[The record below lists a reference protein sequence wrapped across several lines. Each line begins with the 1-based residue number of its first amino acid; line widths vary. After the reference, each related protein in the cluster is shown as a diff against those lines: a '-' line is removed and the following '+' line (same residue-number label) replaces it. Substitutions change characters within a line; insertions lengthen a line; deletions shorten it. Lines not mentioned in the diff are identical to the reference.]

1 MYNPYS
7 LEGKTIL
14 ITGAS
19 SGIGR
24 ATAIECAKLGA
35 TVILTARN
43 EERLKETLGVLEG
56 KERAHEYIIADVTS
70 NECIEKLIE
79 KVPLLDGFVCNAGL
93 GKIVPVQFFSSE
105 DLERVYRV
113 NCFAPM
119 LLTKLLV
126 KKKKMKKPSSVV
138 FTSSIAGNLNI
149 SPGNGMY
156 GTSKSAVDVFAKYAA
171 LELSGK
177 GIRCNTVS
185 PGRINT
191 ILIENAAF
199 SEKDRERDLE
209 KYPLR
214 RYGEP
219 IEVAHTII
227 FLLSDAASWITG
239 TSIVIDGGR
248 SLK

>member
-24 ATAIECAKLGA
+24 ATAIECSKLGA

-43 EERLKETLGVLEG
+43 EERLKETLGILEG

-70 NECIEKLIE
+70 NECIEKLVE

-93 GKIVPVQFFSSE
+93 GKIVPLQFFSSE

-209 KYPLR
+209 RYPLK

-227 FLLSDAASWITG
+227 FLLSDAAAWITG

>member
-43 EERLKETLGVLEG
+43 EERLKETLNVLEG

-70 NECIEKLIE
+70 NECIENLVE

-93 GKIVPVQFFSSE
+93 GKIVPLQFFSSE

-209 KYPLR
+209 RYPLK

-227 FLLSDAASWITG
+227 FLLSDAAAWITG

>member
-43 EERLKETLGVLEG
+43 EERLKETLNVLEG

-70 NECIEKLIE
+70 NECIENLVE

-93 GKIVPVQFFSSE
+93 GKIVPLQFFSSE

>member
-56 KERAHEYIIADVTS
+56 KEREHEYIIADVTS

-93 GKIVPVQFFSSE
+93 GKIVPLQFFSSE

-191 ILIENAAF
+191 ILIENAVF
-199 SEKDRERDLE
+199 SDKDRERDLE
-209 KYPLR
+209 KYPLK

-219 IEVAHTII
+219 IEVAHAII

>member
-43 EERLKETLGVLEG
+43 EERLKETLGILEG

-70 NECIEKLIE
+70 NECIEKLVE

-93 GKIVPVQFFSSE
+93 GKIVPLQFFSSE

-156 GTSKSAVDVFAKYAA
+156 GTSKSAVNVFAKYAA

-185 PGRINT
+185 PGIINT
-191 ILIENAAF
+191 MLIENTAF

-209 KYPLR
+209 KYPLK

-227 FLLSDAASWITG
+227 FLLSDAASWVTG